1 MSTAAA
7 PLDPWGRSV
16 VYAVRRW
23 VFIPILLAA
32 LGAVTGGLVGTAARP
47 SAEALVSVRST
58 ALDGAGLERA
68 AESAALAIGRRS
80 LFKVAGEKAGA
91 DPDDLRSRTKVG
103 VKPGTQIISVTVTA
117 GTSEQ
122 AVGEATAVAVAAVQ
136 LGSAG
141 IPDELDQVTEE
152 VRKLIRGH
160 ALANP
165 DAERARLARLG
176 DELATRQGGVLANGQ
191 QLTLLQEAEP
201 ARLVPATPVLVTMGA
216 PIERGGVGC
225 RWSAQGHETTG
236 DGVGPE
242 GSRNVHRFDRFS
254 ARKIRHR
261 SSDGLATLEG
271 VEGDGH
277 RRCHLEI
284 ESGVGDCNRVS
295 IPDRL
300 LTFAGHDRLTGR
312 DVNEVEVEHEWN
324 PDVANHGEEIPD
336 PAEDGYPGPA
346 FLSASCDSGIGHLP
360 GRADQTLGELLL
372 EVADDVATGIEHVV
386 FGVDVKS
393 LAGFEREQSR
403 RFGRVGVEDHFFL
416 ERHSLLLGKCQE
428 GAFGPVWVG

>member
-80 LFKVAGEKAGA
+80 LFTVAGGEASA

-216 PIERGGVGC
+216 LVGMLLGLGLTQLLGVRRGTVQSGRELSQLYPEASVIRSADLRGMLDMEPRIKTVILAGVRRSGEDLVRVTERV
-225 RWSAQGHETTG
+225 RQSLILDGHVVVVRDASPSPDEPANGHINIVPTTLNET
-236 DGVGPE
+236 VL
-242 GSRNVHRFDRFS
+242 RRS
-254 ARKIRHR
+254 ARDDGTLLIVPVQPRVTRLEALDVFAPRLNDR
-261 SSDGLATLEG
+261 SYLLVD
-271 VEGDGH
+271 D
-277 RRCHLEI
+277 
-284 ESGVGDCNRVS
+284 RV
-295 IPDRL
+295 P
-300 LTFAGHDRLTGR
+300 
-312 DVNEVEVEHEWN
+312 EWN
-324 PDVANHGEEIPD
+324 
-336 PAEDGYPGPA
+336 
-346 FLSASCDSGIGHLP
+346 
-360 GRADQTLGELLL
+360 
-372 EVADDVATGIEHVV
+372 
-386 FGVDVKS
+386 
-393 LAGFEREQSR
+393 
-403 RFGRVGVEDHFFL
+403 
-416 ERHSLLLGKCQE
+416 
-428 GAFGPVWVG
+428 

>member
-16 VYAVRRW
+16 VHAVRRW

-32 LGAVTGGLVGTAARP
+32 LGAVTGGLVGRAARP

-80 LFKVAGEKAGA
+80 LFTVAGGEANA

-160 ALANP
+160 ALTNP

-216 PIERGGVGC
+216 LVGMLLGLGLTQLLGVRRGTVQSGRELSQLYPEASVIRSADLRGMLDMEPRIKTVILAGVRRSGEDLVRVTERV
-225 RWSAQGHETTG
+225 RQSLILDGHVVVVRDASPSPDEPANGHINIVPTTLNET
-236 DGVGPE
+236 VL
-242 GSRNVHRFDRFS
+242 RRS
-254 ARKIRHR
+254 ARDDGTLLIVPVQPRVTRLEALDVFAPRLNDR
-261 SSDGLATLEG
+261 SYLLVD
-271 VEGDGH
+271 D
-277 RRCHLEI
+277 
-284 ESGVGDCNRVS
+284 RV
-295 IPDRL
+295 P
-300 LTFAGHDRLTGR
+300 
-312 DVNEVEVEHEWN
+312 EWN
-324 PDVANHGEEIPD
+324 
-336 PAEDGYPGPA
+336 
-346 FLSASCDSGIGHLP
+346 
-360 GRADQTLGELLL
+360 
-372 EVADDVATGIEHVV
+372 
-386 FGVDVKS
+386 
-393 LAGFEREQSR
+393 
-403 RFGRVGVEDHFFL
+403 
-416 ERHSLLLGKCQE
+416 
-428 GAFGPVWVG
+428 